1 MSFNADSSFLW
12 ENLKVGY
19 SGSWQTDCRAT
30 LLKPLTP
37 NSEVF
42 FSLSAAT
49 WCKSGFFFWVIN
61 GGAVWCQNCWAKL
74 VGWENTLRS
83 GEEQRPSLE
92 GNSGTQVILIVLF
105 VATKG
110 FFNLSSTT
118 NTAQSSSVLHDATEK
133 YYWEARNVNPG
144 GPIIPQQFLLY
155 SCFSWTQGSSLLKGL
170 LLP

>member
-1 MSFNADSSFLW
+1 M
-12 ENLKVGY
+12 
-19 SGSWQTDCRAT
+19 
-30 LLKPLTP
+30 
-37 NSEVF
+37 
-42 FSLSAAT
+42 
-49 WCKSGFFFWVIN
+49 IN